1 MSLAGGALDECR
13 RHVQREIHRRR
24 RCKKDRIYAAGRPL
38 NASVG
43 FLKAKEDRRLTALF
57 TDDAHVQVE
66 ATWGVYQR
74 MTAAYR
80 HKDRAIDQK
89 R

>member
-24 RCKKDRIYAAGRPL
+24 GRKKDRIYAARRPL

-57 TDDAHVQVE
+57 ADDAHVQVE

-80 HKDRAIDQK
+80 HKDRAIDKK